1 MRWSDVCLES
11 IAYVLPEER
20 VASETLEQRIAP
32 IYKRLYLKT
41 GQLAAMTGI
50 RERRFWPPEPTM
62 ADGAARA
69 GREALDQAGVVPE
82 DIGVLIYAGVC
93 RDNLE
98 PATACAVAD
107 SLGIRGDAL
116 VLDHANA
123 CLGVLN
129 GMITVANMIE
139 LGQVKAGLVV
149 SCESA
154 REIVETNIE
163 RMLSA
168 CDIET
173 WKYCMPTLT
182 GGSGAVGVVLTHRD
196 FSSTGRRV
204 LGAVAQS
211 APESHRI
218 ARWGSTQGYL
228 GQSSWAMETDA
239 AAVLSEGVALGTR
252 TWSRFL
258 AELDWTAEDLDRVV
272 CHQVGSGHQRTILD
286 ALGISPDREYSTYAT
301 LGNIGTVSLPLT
313 AARAA
318 EVGFI
323 APGDRV
329 GFLGIGT
336 GLNCLMMGIQ
346 W

>member
-1 MRWSDVCLES
+1 MRWSQVCLES
-11 IAYVLPEER
+11 IGYVLPEER

-32 IYKRLYLKT
+32 IYQRMNLGM
-41 GQLAAMTGI
+41 GQLVAMTGI
-50 RERRFWPPEPTM
+50 RERRFWPPEPRM
-62 ADGAARA
+62 SDGASQA
-69 GREALDQAGVVPE
+69 GREALDQAGVAPE
-82 DIGVLIYAGVC
+82 DVGVVIYAGVC
-93 RDNLE
+93 RDDLE

-129 GMITVANMIE
+129 GMVTVANMIE
-139 LGQVKAGLVV
+139 LGQVKAGLIV

-154 REIVETNIE
+154 REIVETNIQ

-168 CDIET
+168 GDIET

-182 GGSGAVGVVLTHRD
+182 GGSGAIGVVLTHRD
-196 FSSTGRRV
+196 FSFTQRMLV
-204 LGAVAQS
+204 GAVAQS
-211 APESHRI
+211 APENHRI
-218 ARWGSTQGYL
+218 ARWGSAEGYL

-239 AAVLSEGVALGTR
+239 AAVLSNGVALGER

-258 AELDWTAEDLDRVV
+258 AELGWSASDLDRVV
-272 CHQVGSGHQRTILD
+272 CHQVGSGHQRSILD
-286 ALGISPDREYSTYAT
+286 ALGIPHEREFSTYEH
-301 LGNIGTVSLPLT
+301 LGNIGTVSLPIT

-318 EVGFI
+318 EEGFI
-323 APGDRV
+323 VEGDRV

-336 GLNCLMMGIQ
+336 GLNCLMMGVQ